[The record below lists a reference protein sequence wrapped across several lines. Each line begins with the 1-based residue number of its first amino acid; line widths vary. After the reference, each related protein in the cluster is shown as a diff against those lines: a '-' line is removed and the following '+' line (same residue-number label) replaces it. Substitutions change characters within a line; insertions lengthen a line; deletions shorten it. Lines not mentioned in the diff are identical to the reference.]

1 MVEIEKEELHIL
13 ETGLKNYILKEKS
26 RFMKHGENNFAL
38 MKYRGLKFTINTD
51 NPRELLFIVRIASL
65 EASFRLRDGIK
76 VLGSLGGDER
86 LVYQWYVL
94 GCDKSLVEAAV
105 LDSKKKKKN
114 SANKRNS
121 TVEIKKVSF
130 KNQTINAFCC

>member
-13 ETGLKNYILKEKS
+13 ETGLKDYILKEKS

-38 MKYRGLKFTINTD
+38 MKYRGLKFTINID
-51 NPRELLFIVRIASL
+51 NPREILFVVRIASL

-86 LVYQWYVL
+86 LVYQWYIL
-94 GCDKSLVEAAV
+94 GCDKSVVEAAIIK
-105 LDSKKKKKN
+105 SKKKKKD
-114 SANKRNS
+114 AVNKRS
-121 TVEIKKVSF
+121 ATVEIKKSIF
-130 KNQTINAFCC
+130 QKTND